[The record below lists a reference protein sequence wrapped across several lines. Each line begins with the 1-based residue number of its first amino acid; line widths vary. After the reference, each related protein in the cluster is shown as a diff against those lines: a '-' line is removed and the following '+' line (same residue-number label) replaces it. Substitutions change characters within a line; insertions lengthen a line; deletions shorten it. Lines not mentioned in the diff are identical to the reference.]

1 LMNQYDYIDAGFR
14 VFGLHNI
21 VDGKCSCGDQECK
34 AAGKHPIASNWQHTP
49 QWSDD
54 QLETMEDLD
63 HFKTGFGVLVDG
75 YLIIDVDAR
84 NGGIESFSQLCKAA
98 GLDLLGESGFAVET
112 GSGGGSMHIY
122 YKHDG
127 KPLMHHHN
135 KYKGIDFKSSG
146 YVVGA
151 GSLHKSGLEYEVKH
165 GDPSEVTEAPQEL
178 LEILKKPDSYR
189 AHTQLGAIDVTA
201 QQAIDIL
208 SHVSP
213 DCDYETW
220 IRCGMAL
227 HHTFNGDGIAI
238 WDDWSRKGASYPGF
252 EKIQRHWH
260 SFGKSQNPV
269 QFGTLIH
276 YAEQSGYVHPVTFD
290 CQEFAVGSKPIVDIK
305 RPPGLVGEICDW
317 INASSR
323 YKRESLAVAAA
334 ITAIGN
340 IGGLKYID
348 ARDGMTANLLTFCVG
363 ASSTGKEHIQQCFA
377 SCIRAAGIIDAMHGA
392 IKSEQEIIRNITRH
406 QAAFYSIDELGIVL
420 RKIINSRNASYL
432 EGVIGIIMSAY
443 SKADSFLAVGG
454 DVKEALKSELKNEAA
469 ACEKKISENEDKTGA
484 IQKRLEQIMHAM
496 DNISNG
502 IEKPFL
508 SLIGYT
514 TPVTFNSIMDYENAT
529 NGFLARATIFEEPE
543 TNPKPKKTTASNAI
557 PEKLAAKLQQL
568 YSAGEY
574 DILASKRIE
583 FYADKTP
590 IQTTTEAGARLDE
603 ILLEFW
609 EIAEDAKDTGLE
621 SIPRRGYE
629 LCAKIS
635 FILAIP
641 DGLRTLEH
649 VEWAYALTKDDIT
662 RKMRLAASNI
672 NTEESPV
679 DSIVVKIQGIL
690 ETSDEGETQGVI
702 INRCRPHKKEAVLK
716 VLAALEEKGVIKI
729 VEFEHKRNKKPFK
742 RYVVS

>member
-1 LMNQYDYIDAGFR
+1 MNQYGYIDAGFR
-14 VFGLHNI
+14 VFGLHKLI
-21 VDGKCSCGDQECK
+21 AGECSCGDKECK

-49 QWSDD
+49 EWSDE
-54 QLETMEDLD
+54 QLETMEELD

-84 NGGIESFSQLCKAA
+84 NGGVESFSQLCKDT

-122 YKHDG
+122 FKHSG
-127 KPLMHHHN
+127 KPLMQHHE

-146 YVVGA
+146 YIVGA
-151 GSLHKSGLEYEVKH
+151 GSLHKSGLEYEELH
-165 GDPSEVTEAPQEL
+165 GDPSDVDEAPQAL
-178 LEILKKPDSYR
+178 LDILKKPDSYR

-201 QQAIDIL
+201 LQAVEIL
-208 SHVSP
+208 SHISP
-213 DCDYETW
+213 DCDYDTW

-238 WDDWSRKGASYPGF
+238 WDDWSRKGASYPDF

-260 SFGKSQNPV
+260 SFGKCQTPV

-276 YAEQSGYVHPVTFD
+276 YAEQNGYSQPITFE
-290 CQEFAVGSKPIVDIK
+290 CQEFATGSTPIVDIK

-323 YKRESLAVAAA
+323 YKLESLSVAAA

-340 IGGLKYID
+340 IAGLKYID
-348 ARDGMTANLLTFCVG
+348 ARDGMTANLLTFCVAG
-363 ASSTGKEHIQQCFA
+363 SSTGKEHIQQCFS
-377 SCIRAAGIIDAMHGA
+377 SCLRAAGLIDAMHGA

-420 RKIINSRNASYL
+420 RKIIHSRNASYL

-443 SKADSFLAVGG
+443 SKADAFLPVGG
-454 DVKEALKSELKNEAA
+454 DVKEALKVELKNEAA

-484 IQKRLEQIMHAM
+484 VKKRLEQVMHAL

-508 SLIGYT
+508 SMIGYT
-514 TPVTFNSIMDYENAT
+514 TPVTFNAIMDYENAT

-543 TNPKPKKTTASNAI
+543 TNPKPNKPKASKSI
-557 PEKLAAKLQQL
+557 PDKLAAKLQQL

-583 FYADKTP
+583 FYGNQTP
-590 IQTTTEAGARLDE
+590 IETTSEAGARLDE
-603 ILLEFW
+603 ILLDFW
-609 EIAEDAKDTGLE
+609 EMAEDAKDTGLE

-641 DGLRTLEH
+641 EGLRTLEH
-649 VEWAYALTKDDIT
+649 VEWAYALIKDDIT
-662 RKMRLAASNI
+662 RKIRLAASNI

-690 ETSDEGETQGVI
+690 EASDEGETQGVI

-716 VLAALEEKGVIKI
+716 VLLALEEKGVIKT

-742 RYVVS
+742 KYVAS